1 MAYRAAQLMMETYD
15 LNEGVTITIDKD
27 IPVSAGLAGG
37 STDAAA
43 DAWYNR
49 LFNLDKSLHELS
61 DLGIQ
66 IGTDIPFCIYNRT
79 AVCKGRVKRYAFK
92 EATFSLGSFSET

>member
-1 MAYRAAQLMMETYD
+1 MLETYD

-37 STDAAA
+37 SPMHATLRGI
-43 DAWYNR
+43 NR

-79 AVCKGRVKRYAFK
+79 V
-92 EATFSLGSFSET
+92 